1 MDTNFPNSFK
11 ISIIGCGSVGATT
24 AYSLL
29 LNGIATHMTLI
40 DVRKEQ
46 AEGLDLDL
54 EHSIPFTPYCRIKHS
69 ADVRDCKDSDL
80 IVITAG
86 KRQSPGQTRLD
97 LIKDNKKIFA
107 DIIPKIAKAAP
118 NSILLIVSNPVDI
131 LTYEALKL
139 SKFPWQRVF
148 GSGTLLDTAR
158 FQFHLSEKLKI
169 HPRSIDAY
177 ILGEHGDTSFPV
189 WNSANIV
196 GKSLFNFK
204 NFNKRIAEKCYQNTK
219 NAAYRIIH
227 DLGYTCYSIATAI
240 TEIAK
245 NIKEDSHQVFPL
257 SVLLQNYYGHS
268 KVCLSVPSVLCRK
281 GINKIIEIPLD
292 KEEKAKLKKS
302 VDTLKPLT
310 LA

>member
-1 MDTNFPNSFK
+1 MEREFPNSFK
-11 ISIIGCGSVGATT
+11 ISVIGCGSVGATT

-29 LNGIATHMTLI
+29 LRGVPTHLTLI

-54 EHSIPFTPYCRIKHS
+54 EHSIPFTSYCRIKNS
-69 ADVRDCKDSDL
+69 GDVKDCKGSDL
-80 IVITAG
+80 VVITAG

-118 NSILLIVSNPVDI
+118 NAILLIVSNPVDV
-131 LTYEALKL
+131 LTYEAIKL

-148 GSGTLLDTAR
+148 GSGTILDSAR
-158 FQFHLSEKLKI
+158 FQFHLSEKLNI

-189 WNSANIV
+189 WSTASIL
-196 GKSLFNFK
+196 GKPLFEFK
-204 NFNKRIAEKCYQNTK
+204 NFNKKIGEKCYADTK

-227 DLGYTCYSIATAI
+227 DLGYTCYSIATAV

-268 KVCLSVPSVLCRK
+268 KVCLSMPAALCRK
-281 GINKIIEIPLD
+281 GINELIEIPLD
-292 KEEKAKLKKS
+292 KTEQKNLAKS
-302 VDTLKPLT
+302 VSTLKSYQ
-310 LA
+310 

>member
-1 MDTNFPNSFK
+1 MEREFPNSFK
-11 ISIIGCGSVGATT
+11 ISVIGCGSVGATT

-29 LNGIATHMTLI
+29 LRGVPTHLTLI

-54 EHSIPFTPYCRIKHS
+54 EHSIPFTPYCRIQHS
-69 ADVRDCKDSDL
+69 GDVKDCKGSDL
-80 IVITAG
+80 VVITAG

-118 NSILLIVSNPVDI
+118 KAILLIVSNPVDV
-131 LTYEALKL
+131 LTYEAIKL

-148 GSGTLLDTAR
+148 GSGTILDSAR
-158 FQFHLSEKLKI
+158 FQFNISQKLNI

-189 WNSANIV
+189 WSSASIL
-196 GKSLFNFK
+196 GKPLFKFDHFDK
-204 NFNKRIAEKCYQNTK
+204 KTGEQCYINTK
-219 NAAYRIIH
+219 NAAYRIIN
-227 DLGYTCYSIATAI
+227 DLGYTCYSIATAV

-257 SVLLQNYYGHS
+257 SVLLQKYYGHS
-268 KVCLSVPSVLCRK
+268 DVCLSMPAALCRK
-281 GINKIIEIPLD
+281 GISELVAMPLD
-292 KEEKAKLKKS
+292 KTEQKKLSKS
-302 VDTLKPLT
+302 VSVLKSYQK
-310 LA
+310 